1 MEMSARNALLAAAFA
16 AMAGTAAA
24 APALMS
30 EEWAKA
36 ACTAWNA
43 DATLTKDLH
52 ETGWAAN
59 DKKRGYKALQV
70 ARKDCKASPKVELR
84 IAAKEGK
91 AMCVSGA
98 KSAAALDL
106 DVDYAMVADTK
117 RWVEMGK
124 GEYGPMRAMMFG
136 RLSFDGP
143 MGEAMGNM
151 GPFESFLLLV
161 GKVPG
166 DIAGCPQ

>member
-1 MEMSARNALLAAAFA
+1 MRAVRVAVAAAFA
-16 AMAGTAAA
+16 VWAGAAAA

-43 DATLTKDLH
+43 DSTLATGLH
-52 ETGWAAN
+52 ESGWVAN
-59 DKKRGYKALQV
+59 NKKRGYKALQV
-70 ARKDCKASPKVELR
+70 ARTDCKASPKVELR
-84 IAAKEGK
+84 IAAKDGK
-91 AMCVSGA
+91 ALCVSGGR
-98 KSAAALDL
+98 SVDALDL
-106 DVDYAMVADTK
+106 DVDYAMTAETK
-117 RWVEMGK
+117 RWTEMGK

-166 DIAGCPQ
+166 ETAACP

>member
-1 MEMSARNALLAAAFA
+1 MSARKALLTAAFA

-84 IAAKEGK
+84 IAAKDGK

-117 RWVEMGK
+117 RWIEMGK

>member
-1 MEMSARNALLAAAFA
+1 MRAVHMIAGVALAAAAGA
-16 AMAGTAAA
+16 ATAATE
-24 APALMS
+24 LMS

-36 ACTAWNA
+36 ACAAWNA
-43 DATLTKDLH
+43 DATLTAGLH
-52 ETGWAAN
+52 ESGWAAN

-70 ARKDCKASPKVELR
+70 ARKDCASSPKVEVR
-84 IAAKEGK
+84 IAAKDGK
-91 AMCVSGA
+91 ALCVSGGRSVD
-98 KSAAALDL
+98 KLDL
-106 DVDYAMVADTK
+106 DVDYAMTADTR
-117 RWVEMGK
+117 RWIEMGK

-166 DIAGCPQ
+166 DTAACPK

>member
-1 MEMSARNALLAAAFA
+1 MSARNALLAAAFA

-84 IAAKEGK
+84 IAAKDGK

-124 GEYGPMRAMMFG
+124 GDYGPMRAMMFG

-166 DIAGCPQ
+166 DTAGCPQ

>member
-1 MEMSARNALLAAAFA
+1 MSARKAMLAAAFA
-16 AMAGTAAA
+16 ALAGTAAA

-43 DATLTKDLH
+43 DATLTKELH

-84 IAAKEGK
+84 IAAKDGK

-98 KSAAALDL
+98 KSASALDL
-106 DVDYAMVADTK
+106 DVDYAMVADTR

-136 RLSFDGP
+136 RLAFDGP

-166 DIAGCPQ
+166 DTAGCPQ

>member
-1 MEMSARNALLAAAFA
+1 MSARNALLAAAIA

-84 IAAKEGK
+84 IAAKDGK

-124 GEYGPMRAMMFG
+124 GDYGPMRAMMFG

-166 DIAGCPQ
+166 DTAGCPQ

>member
-1 MEMSARNALLAAAFA
+1 MRANRWMLAAALA
-16 AMAGTAAA
+16 ALGGTAVA
-24 APALMS
+24 APMMS

-43 DATLTKDLH
+43 DATLTKDLY

-70 ARKDCKASPKVELR
+70 ARKDCKSSQKVEVR
-84 IAAKEGK
+84 IAARDGK
-91 AMCVSGA
+91 AFCVSGGLSTA
-98 KSAAALDL
+98 RLDL
-106 DVDYAMVADTK
+106 DVDYAMTADTR
-117 RWVEMGK
+117 RWIEMGK

-136 RLSFDGP
+136 RLSFEGP

-151 GPFESFLLLV
+151 GPFEAFLLLV

-166 DIAGCPQ
+166 ETNACPQ

>member
-1 MEMSARNALLAAAFA
+1 MSARNALLAAAIA

-36 ACTAWNA
+36 ACAAWNA

-91 AMCVSGA
+91 ALCVSGA

-106 DVDYAMVADTK
+106 DVDYAMVADTR

-166 DIAGCPQ
+166 ETAGCPQ

>member
-84 IAAKEGK
+84 IAAKDGK

-166 DIAGCPQ
+166 DTAGCPQ

>member
-1 MEMSARNALLAAAFA
+1 MRAVRWMVGTALV
-16 AMAGTAAA
+16 AMAGSAVAATE
-24 APALMS
+24 LMS
-30 EEWAKA
+30 DEWAKA

-43 DATLTKDLH
+43 DPTLTKDLH

-70 ARKDCKASPKVELR
+70 ARKDCKSSPKVEVR
-84 IAAKEGK
+84 IAARDGK
-91 AMCVSGA
+91 AMCVSGGR
-98 KSAAALDL
+98 SVDRLDL
-106 DVDYAMVADTK
+106 DVDYAMTADTK

-136 RLSFDGP
+136 RLAFDGP

-151 GPFESFLLLV
+151 GPFEAFLLLV

-166 DIAGCPQ
+166 DTAACPK

>member
-1 MEMSARNALLAAAFA
+1 MLAAALA
-16 AMAGTAAA
+16 ALAGTAAA
-24 APALMS
+24 APMMS

-36 ACTAWNA
+36 ACAAWNA
-43 DATLTKDLH
+43 DATLTKELY

-70 ARKDCKASPKVELR
+70 ARKDCKSSQKVEVR
-84 IAAKEGK
+84 ISAKDGK
-91 AMCVSGA
+91 ALCVSGGLSTA
-98 KSAAALDL
+98 KLDL
-106 DVDYAMVADTK
+106 DVDYAMTAETK
-117 RWVEMGK
+117 RWIEMGK

-151 GPFESFLLLV
+151 GPFEAFLLLV

-166 DIAGCPQ
+166 ETNACPQ

>member
-1 MEMSARNALLAAAFA
+1 MRVIRLAGA
-16 AMAGTAAA
+16 AMLVAVSGTAAA
-24 APALMS
+24 AMPDLMS
-30 EEWAKA
+30 EDWAKA

-43 DATLTKDLH
+43 DATLTAGLF
-52 ETGWAAN
+52 ESGWAAN

-70 ARKDCKASPKVELR
+70 AREDCASSPKVELR
-84 IAAKEGK
+84 IAAKDGK
-91 AMCVSGA
+91 ALCVTGGRSVG
-98 KSAAALDL
+98 KLDL
-106 DVDYAMVADTK
+106 DVDYAMTAQTQ
-117 RWVEMGK
+117 RWIEMGK

-166 DIAGCPQ
+166 NTAGCPK

>member
-106 DVDYAMVADTK
+106 DVDYAMVADTR
-117 RWVEMGK
+117 RWIEMGK

-166 DIAGCPQ
+166 ETAGCPQ